1 VCSGTAETNATV
13 QIRNAAGVLI
23 GSGVADADGNYA
35 IDLDTPLEN
44 GETVT
49 VTQVDAAGNVSPPAV
64 AIAPDLTAPDAPS
77 VALETATSLTGTG
90 EPGAIINVYDSA
102 GTVLGTGHVG
112 GDGSFTIALSPPQN
126 NGERLTVSQTD
137 GAGNVSD
144 PVFVTAADGTAP
156 QAPIAVIG
164 NDGLSVTGT
173 GEPGATIR
181 IYNAARLLVGTAV
194 VQGNGT
200 YAATLD
206 IPQTNGEALT
216 VTQADAAGNE
226 STPTAIVAPDLDA
239 PAAPGAS
246 ISGNGATVSGSG
258 EPGAI
263 VEVRDA
269 LGTLLGSDI
278 VRPDGSYSV
287 TLSPPLVE
295 GEPLSVTQI
304 DAAGNVSDPTAIS
317 APDLTAPA
325 APSATIATDGSSIS
339 GTGEVGA
346 TIIVRDASGA
356 IIGTTRVGDD
366 GNYSVDLDPARV
378 DGEVLDVTQSDA
390 AGNESA
396 VIPVTAPDLTAP
408 PAPVAT
414 IDGTGTVVTGMGV
427 AGSTV
432 EVRAADGTLL
442 GNGVVD
448 AQGNYTVTLTTPQV
462 DSEPLNVT
470 QADPAGNI
478 SNPTGI
484 TAPDLTPP
492 AAPVATIA
500 ADGSSI
506 SGTGEV
512 GATITVRDASGAI
525 VGTTV
530 VDDDGNY
537 LFPLSPARVDGEVLS
552 ITQSDVAGNVSTG
565 VTVTAD
571 DTTPPPAPSAT
582 IDGTGTVVTGSVVTG
597 SGVAGSTIEVRA
609 ADGTLLGSGVVDAQ
623 GNYTVTLNAPQVDGE
638 ALAVTQ
644 VDPSGNISNPTGITA
659 PDLTPPAAPVAT
671 IAADG
676 SSISGTGE
684 VGATITVRDASG
696 AIIGTTVVDDDGNY
710 LFPLSPARVDGEVLS
725 ITQSDVAGNVST
737 GVTVTADDT
746 TPPPAPSATID
757 GTGTVVTGSV
767 VTGSGVAGSTIE
779 VRAADG
785 TLLGSGVVDAQGN
798 YTVTLNAPQVDGES
812 LAVTQVDPSGNIS
825 NPTGITAPDLTPPA
839 APVATIAAD
848 GSSISGTGEVGAT
861 ITVRDASGAIVGTT
875 VVDDDGNYLFPL
887 SPARVDGEVLSIT
900 QSDVAGN
907 VSTGVT
913 VTADDTTPPPAPS
926 ATIDGTGTVVTG
938 SVVTGS
944 GVAGSTIEVR
954 AADGTLLGSG
964 VVDAQGNYT
973 VTLNAPQVDGE
984 SLAVTQVDPSGNISN
999 PTGITAPDL
1008 TPPAAPVATIAADG
1022 SSISGTGEVGATITV
1037 RDASGAIVGTTVVDD
1052 DGNYLFPLS
1061 PARVDGE
1068 VFSITQSDVAGN
1080 VSTGVTVTADDTT
1093 PPPAPTAA
1101 IDDTGRIVT
1110 GTGVAGSA
1118 VEVRTA
1124 GGTLLGTGIVNAQ
1137 GNYSVVLT
1145 PPQLDSEP
1153 LRVTQADGSGNI
1165 SDPANVTAPDLTAP
1179 EPPTANI
1186 AGDGASMSGTGEIGA
1201 TIIVTD
1207 PTGREI
1213 GTAIVDGSGFWSALL
1228 TSPQVHG
1235 EPLTVVQSDAAGNVS
1250 DELPVTAP
1258 NLNGPD
1264 APDPVTATI
1273 SPTGDTV
1280 SGTGEIGATVTVT
1293 GPGGLALGST
1303 IVDGDGNYSI
1313 TLGTP
1318 QANGEKL
1325 VVVQTD
1331 TDGNSS
1337 VPVILTAPDIT
1348 PPLAPTAQIDATG
1361 AVVTGSGE
1369 KGATITVR
1377 DADGTVI
1384 GTATVDGQGH
1394 YAAALTTPQTDGS
1407 PLNVTQTDAA
1417 GNESGPTAIATPD
1430 LEAPAAPTGTVELD
1444 GSAVTGTGEAG
1455 ATITVTDAN
1464 GVSLGSVTVD
1474 NDGNFSVPLNPALT
1488 NGEPLTLVQTDAAGN
1503 ASITVDIAA
1512 PDITAP
1518 DAPTGTVTSDG
1529 SAVTGTGEAG
1539 ATIRITDAD
1548 GTLLGTTTVGANG
1561 AYIVILPTPQLNGET
1576 LGIVQTDAAGNASAQ
1591 ADAIAPDVTAPAAPT
1606 GTIAPDGTEV
1616 TGTGEAGAIISIT
1629 NAAGTVLGTATVAT
1643 DGNYSVTLTEPQA
1656 NGQALTLVQTD
1667 GAGNVSPQVP
1677 ITAPD
1682 ITAPNAPTGTV
1693 STDGTLVTGTGEA
1706 GATISITNAAGTVI
1720 GTATVAANGS
1730 YAATLATPQLNGE
1743 TLGITQADAAGNV
1756 SVRVPT
1762 IAPDV
1767 TAPVAPTGTISG
1779 DGAVVSGSG
1788 EAGATIS
1795 VTNAAGTVLGTAT
1808 VAGNGSYSVTL
1819 TTPQTNGEALT
1830 LIQRDGAGNASPT
1843 VPITAPDTTAP
1854 TAPTGTVT
1862 SDGTTVTG
1870 TGEAGATIRITNPGG
1885 TVIGTATVGA
1895 NGSYSA
1901 TLTTAQ
1907 VNGETLGVTQT
1918 DGAGNVSVRVPTIAP
1933 DITAPV
1939 APTGTI
1945 NGDGAVVSGSGE
1957 AGATISVTNAAG
1969 TVLGTAT
1976 VAGNGSYSV
1985 TLTTP
1990 QTNGEALTLIQRDGA
2005 GNASPTVPITAPDTT
2020 APTAPTG
2027 TVTSDG
2033 TTVTGT
2039 GEAGATIRITN
2050 PAGTVIGTATVA
2062 ANGSYSATLTTPQL
2076 NGETL
2081 GVTQADG
2088 AGNVSVRVP
2097 TIAPDITAPAAPTG
2111 AVTADGTTVNGSG
2124 EAGATITITSPAG
2137 AIIGTATVAGNGSYS
2152 VTLTTPQTNGQTLG
2166 ITQADAAG
2174 NVSPRVPTIAP
2185 DSTPP
2190 AAPTGTVTAD
2200 GAVVNGTGEAGATIS
2215 ITNPAG
2221 AVIGTA
2227 TVAGN
2232 GSYSVTLTTPQ
2243 TNGQTLGI
2251 TQSDAAGNVS
2261 PRATTLAPDSTP
2273 PAAPTGTITGN
2284 GAVVN
2289 GTGEAGATIRITNA
2303 SGTLLGTAVVAA
2315 NGTYSATLNTPQTNG
2330 EKLTLVQSDPA
2341 GNVSPVVPITAPDTT
2356 APVAPTAAV
2365 SANGGSVTG
2374 TGEAGATI
2382 TVRAADG
2389 TILGT
2394 ATVAANGSYT
2404 AALSPA
2410 QLNGERLS
2418 VSQTDGA
2425 GNGSPNA
2432 AVTAPDHTP
2441 PAAPTAAVSA
2451 TGTVVTGTGE
2461 AGATVTVTNA
2471 AGVVIGT
2478 ALVAANGSYSV
2489 TLTQAQ
2495 ANGETIGVVQTD
2507 GAGNPSI
2514 STSAIAPDITAPNAP
2529 ANLAVNTAGTTL
2541 TGIGEAG
2548 ATVRV
2553 RDGTGTVIGTGQVGS
2568 DGRFSVTLSSPQVGG
2583 QNLTVTQ
2590 TDVAGNQSLPGA
2602 VGAPFDIAAF
2612 DNSTVA
2618 LIDLL
2623 PVSTAVNHGTANYL
2637 ALVSLGLLNVNAQ
2650 VLATPSVGFTVA
2662 DGHSLN
2668 AVFTYDA
2675 TLSIGVLSGYSV
2687 AVQRWNGSAWVA
2699 VGGGNGASLLQLGL
2713 LNGNL
2718 VSTETLGPG
2727 QYRAFVTFDGTLGVG
2742 LLGSLNVAGTD
2753 SDFTDIGG
2761 IVPQQIQ
2768 GNVITDPSPDGHIDI
2783 ISPQTVI
2790 QSVTVNGVTT
2800 AVNAN
2805 GTVVNG
2811 AFGRLVIN
2819 LDGSYSYTP
2828 SPTAASIGKTDVF
2841 QYTLIDRSDG
2851 ETETANLSI
2860 RIGSDDITAAP
2871 VANHDTATA
2880 AVQYQNVV
2888 QTVATASD
2896 FSFNTAGAVLV
2907 PVTGSSSKSFT
2918 VGANSQ
2924 SDVTITVIRGGSL
2937 TVLPSYTI
2945 TVKNAAGATVG
2956 TYTATAVA
2964 GLPLGS
2970 GITHTFDD
2978 LPSGT
2983 YTYTVSST
2991 NILGTGYG
2999 STVYIG
3005 QSITHLDQYTVSG
3018 VTGTQGELLANDVT
3032 GTAFPVVKVGTGS
3045 GFVEVGET
3053 AVTIQGTYGT
3063 LTVNETGH
3071 YNYTPGTTIPHST
3084 VNLVD
3089 SFTYQIVQPNGVTAT
3104 ATLDVTINVGSGATS
3119 AFMSFEQ
3126 ASLRMDEAAAVSD
3139 DSYQTASLTSDTTT
3153 DQAIASA
3160 PEARISSFSEEA
3172 TVSGTDDPTV
3182 SGTDLVVAASAADPV
3197 DAPSADQP
3205 VTPDADPTDTPVSD
3219 EVLGELAYQMFEGQG
3234 VLEDVLSAYLD
3245 RAASPERVDPI
3256 DMTTTPTTESVD
3268 LTPVDVLQDPL
3279 AYLST
3284 SDDIEKHSINNGHTF

>member
-1 VCSGTAETNATV
+1 
-13 QIRNAAGVLI
+13 
-23 GSGVADADGNYA
+23 
-35 IDLDTPLEN
+35 
-44 GETVT
+44 
-49 VTQVDAAGNVSPPAV
+49 
-64 AIAPDLTAPDAPS
+64 
-77 VALETATSLTGTG
+77 
-90 EPGAIINVYDSA
+90 
-102 GTVLGTGHVG
+102 
-112 GDGSFTIALSPPQN
+112 
-126 NGERLTVSQTD
+126 
-137 GAGNVSD
+137 
-144 PVFVTAADGTAP
+144 
-156 QAPIAVIG
+156 
-164 NDGLSVTGT
+164 
-173 GEPGATIR
+173 
-181 IYNAARLLVGTAV
+181 
-194 VQGNGT
+194 
-200 YAATLD
+200 
-206 IPQTNGEALT
+206 
-216 VTQADAAGNE
+216 
-226 STPTAIVAPDLDA
+226 
-239 PAAPGAS
+239 
-246 ISGNGATVSGSG
+246 
-258 EPGAI
+258 
-263 VEVRDA
+263 
-269 LGTLLGSDI
+269 
-278 VRPDGSYSV
+278 
-287 TLSPPLVE
+287 
-295 GEPLSVTQI
+295 
-304 DAAGNVSDPTAIS
+304 
-317 APDLTAPA
+317 
-325 APSATIATDGSSIS
+325 
-339 GTGEVGA
+339 
-346 TIIVRDASGA
+346 
-356 IIGTTRVGDD
+356 
-366 GNYSVDLDPARV
+366 
-378 DGEVLDVTQSDA
+378 
-390 AGNESA
+390 
-396 VIPVTAPDLTAP
+396 
-408 PAPVAT
+408 
-414 IDGTGTVVTGMGV
+414 M
-427 AGSTV
+427 
-432 EVRAADGTLL
+432 
-442 GNGVVD
+442 
-448 AQGNYTVTLTTPQV
+448 
-462 DSEPLNVT
+462 
-470 QADPAGNI
+470 
-478 SNPTGI
+478 
-484 TAPDLTPP
+484 
-492 AAPVATIA
+492 
-500 ADGSSI
+500 
-506 SGTGEV
+506 
-512 GATITVRDASGAI
+512 
-525 VGTTV
+525 
-530 VDDDGNY
+530 
-537 LFPLSPARVDGEVLS
+537 
-552 ITQSDVAGNVSTG
+552 
-565 VTVTAD
+565 
-571 DTTPPPAPSAT
+571 
-582 IDGTGTVVTGSVVTG
+582 
-597 SGVAGSTIEVRA
+597 
-609 ADGTLLGSGVVDAQ
+609 
-623 GNYTVTLNAPQVDGE
+623 
-638 ALAVTQ
+638 
-644 VDPSGNISNPTGITA
+644 
-659 PDLTPPAAPVAT
+659 
-671 IAADG
+671 
-676 SSISGTGE
+676 
-684 VGATITVRDASG
+684 
-696 AIIGTTVVDDDGNY
+696 
-710 LFPLSPARVDGEVLS
+710 
-725 ITQSDVAGNVST
+725 
-737 GVTVTADDT
+737 
-746 TPPPAPSATID
+746 
-757 GTGTVVTGSV
+757 
-767 VTGSGVAGSTIE
+767 
-779 VRAADG
+779 
-785 TLLGSGVVDAQGN
+785 
-798 YTVTLNAPQVDGES
+798 
-812 LAVTQVDPSGNIS
+812 
-825 NPTGITAPDLTPPA
+825 
-839 APVATIAAD
+839 
-848 GSSISGTGEVGAT
+848 
-861 ITVRDASGAIVGTT
+861 
-875 VVDDDGNYLFPL
+875 
-887 SPARVDGEVLSIT
+887 
-900 QSDVAGN
+900 
-907 VSTGVT
+907 
-913 VTADDTTPPPAPS
+913 
-926 ATIDGTGTVVTG
+926 
-938 SVVTGS
+938 
-944 GVAGSTIEVR
+944 
-954 AADGTLLGSG
+954 
-964 VVDAQGNYT
+964 
-973 VTLNAPQVDGE
+973 
-984 SLAVTQVDPSGNISN
+984 
-999 PTGITAPDL
+999 
-1008 TPPAAPVATIAADG
+1008 
-1022 SSISGTGEVGATITV
+1022 
-1037 RDASGAIVGTTVVDD
+1037 
-1052 DGNYLFPLS
+1052 
-1061 PARVDGE
+1061 
-1068 VFSITQSDVAGN
+1068 
-1080 VSTGVTVTADDTT
+1080 
-1093 PPPAPTAA
+1093 
-1101 IDDTGRIVT
+1101 
-1110 GTGVAGSA
+1110 
-1118 VEVRTA
+1118 
-1124 GGTLLGTGIVNAQ
+1124 
-1137 GNYSVVLT
+1137 
-1145 PPQLDSEP
+1145 
-1153 LRVTQADGSGNI
+1153 
-1165 SDPANVTAPDLTAP
+1165 
-1179 EPPTANI
+1179 
-1186 AGDGASMSGTGEIGA
+1186 
-1201 TIIVTD
+1201 
-1207 PTGREI
+1207 
-1213 GTAIVDGSGFWSALL
+1213 
-1228 TSPQVHG
+1228 
-1235 EPLTVVQSDAAGNVS
+1235 
-1250 DELPVTAP
+1250 
-1258 NLNGPD
+1258 
-1264 APDPVTATI
+1264 
-1273 SPTGDTV
+1273 
-1280 SGTGEIGATVTVT
+1280 
-1293 GPGGLALGST
+1293 
-1303 IVDGDGNYSI
+1303 
-1313 TLGTP
+1313 
-1318 QANGEKL
+1318 
-1325 VVVQTD
+1325 
-1331 TDGNSS
+1331 
-1337 VPVILTAPDIT
+1337 
-1348 PPLAPTAQIDATG
+1348 
-1361 AVVTGSGE
+1361 
-1369 KGATITVR
+1369 
-1377 DADGTVI
+1377 
-1384 GTATVDGQGH
+1384 
-1394 YAAALTTPQTDGS
+1394 
-1407 PLNVTQTDAA
+1407 
-1417 GNESGPTAIATPD
+1417 
-1430 LEAPAAPTGTVELD
+1430 
-1444 GSAVTGTGEAG
+1444 
-1455 ATITVTDAN
+1455 
-1464 GVSLGSVTVD
+1464 
-1474 NDGNFSVPLNPALT
+1474 
-1488 NGEPLTLVQTDAAGN
+1488 
-1503 ASITVDIAA
+1503 
-1512 PDITAP
+1512 
-1518 DAPTGTVTSDG
+1518 
-1529 SAVTGTGEAG
+1529 
-1539 ATIRITDAD
+1539 
-1548 GTLLGTTTVGANG
+1548 
-1561 AYIVILPTPQLNGET
+1561 
-1576 LGIVQTDAAGNASAQ
+1576 
-1591 ADAIAPDVTAPAAPT
+1591 
-1606 GTIAPDGTEV
+1606 
-1616 TGTGEAGAIISIT
+1616 
-1629 NAAGTVLGTATVAT
+1629 
-1643 DGNYSVTLTEPQA
+1643 
-1656 NGQALTLVQTD
+1656 
-1667 GAGNVSPQVP
+1667 
-1677 ITAPD
+1677 
-1682 ITAPNAPTGTV
+1682 
-1693 STDGTLVTGTGEA
+1693 
-1706 GATISITNAAGTVI
+1706 
-1720 GTATVAANGS
+1720 
-1730 YAATLATPQLNGE
+1730 
-1743 TLGITQADAAGNV
+1743 
-1756 SVRVPT
+1756 
-1762 IAPDV
+1762 
-1767 TAPVAPTGTISG
+1767 
-1779 DGAVVSGSG
+1779 
-1788 EAGATIS
+1788 
-1795 VTNAAGTVLGTAT
+1795 TNAAGTVLGTAT

-1933 DITAPV
+1933 DVTAPV

-1945 NGDGAVVSGSGE
+1945 SGDGAVVSGSGE

-2027 TVTSDG
+2027 TVISDG

-2251 TQSDAAGNVS
+2251 TQADAAGNVS

-2637 ALVSLGLLNVNAQ
+2637 ALVSLGLLNLNAQ

-2800 AVNAN
+2800 TVNAN

-3071 YNYTPGTTIPHST
+3071 YSYTPGTTIPHST

-3139 DSYQTASLTSDTTT
+3139 DSHQTASLTSDTTT
-3153 DQAIASA
+3153 DQAIAPA

-3182 SGTDLVVAASAADPV
+3182 SGTDLVAAASAADPI
-3197 DAPSADQP
+3197 DAPSTDQS

-3268 LTPVDVLQDPL
+3268 LTPVDVPQDPL